1 MSLPNYALPLLAAIL
16 GNILYHLSSK
26 AAPTGSSPFTILAVV
41 YLFGFL
47 GSAMMAFAL
56 EGPTAAKLGGLAT
69 KPAVVILALAVVL
82 IEVGF
87 IYAYRMGAP
96 VSTSSLLV
104 NATVAFALAG
114 IGTILFRE
122 GVNAQMAVGMVV
134 ALIGVAL
141 VATAKAAHPL

>member
-1 MSLPNYALPLLAAIL
+1 MSLPNYALPLLAAII

-26 AAPTGSSPFTILAVV
+26 AAPAGSSPFTILAIV
-41 YLFGFL
+41 YFFGFA
-47 GSAMMAFAL
+47 GCAVMALVL
-56 EGPTAAKLGGLAT
+56 EGPTAAKLGGLVS
-69 KPAVVILALAVVL
+69 KPAVLVLALAVVL

-87 IYAYRMGAP
+87 LYAYRAGAP

-104 NATVAFALAG
+104 NATVALALAG
-114 IGTILFRE
+114 MSTILFRE

-141 VATAKAAHPL
+141 IATAKAAHPN